1 MKSLEQEILGV
12 DLNLFKARLKIEY
25 EREERKKKIKGYMRH
40 SRNNYATHTAVR
52 GGNIETIWLPPW
64 K

>member
-1 MKSLEQEILGV
+1 MKSLGQEILGV
-12 DLNLFKARLKIEY
+12 DLNFFKTSSKIEY
-25 EREERKKKIKGYMRH
+25 ERGERKKKIKGYMRH
-40 SRNNYATHTAVR
+40 SGNNYATHTAVR